1 MDLKLDVLALAA
13 HPDDV
18 EISCSGTLISM
29 VAQGKKVGIA
39 DFTRGEL
46 GTRGTAETR
55 KEEAKVAS
63 EIMGIHW
70 RTNLDL
76 GDGFFEVD
84 QEAIMAVI
92 HALRTTQPDLLLIN
106 APKDRH
112 PDHGRAAE
120 LSQRAAFL
128 SGLAKIKTPGLDPWR
143 PKQILHYIQDLP
155 LEPDVVVDISAHFD
169 QRMEALL
176 AYKTQFFDPKSTE
189 PETPISGKSFLD
201 VVSHRC
207 LQTGRYIG
215 KQYGEGFIKTRP
227 MGVNDLTQLA

>member
-55 KEEAKVAS
+55 KQEAKVAS

-92 HALRTTQPDLLLIN
+92 HAIRTTQPDLLLIN

>member
-155 LEPDVVVDISAHFD
+155 LEPDVVVDISAWKPYWPIKLNSSTQNLPNPKRPFLANLFW
-169 QRMEALL
+169 MLL
-176 AYKTQFFDPKSTE
+176 VTAACKLGDT
-189 PETPISGKSFLD
+189 SGSN
-201 VVSHRC
+201 
-207 LQTGRYIG
+207 TGKDSSKPVQWG
-215 KQYGEGFIKTRP
+215 
-227 MGVNDLTQLA
+227 

>member
-55 KEEAKVAS
+55 KYEAKVAS

-92 HALRTTQPDLLLIN
+92 HAIRTTQPDLLLIN

-169 QRMEALL
+169 QRMKALL